1 MRYSIFILLFICNFT
16 HLSPSIYAKSKN
28 NISYLYTKIDYVTE
42 DSVYFAIHNNTPDTV
57 CIFTGF
63 MHSSA
68 AKESYFK
75 VDQMLFLHR
84 YNNELQQYII
94 SFVPLKPFLQYYWHM
109 PIRKVGYFEEPGS
122 PLTYEFSLI
131 MPHGKFIYPVSK
143 ASIYKKEYIYDY
155 NPRQFPFNNGIVNGV
170 PIWESTRTLKEWS
183 KKLKLKRAPDRNT
196 NYITVEFAVYLKYD
210 IITNG
215 IYMPRDKDDIRPNR
229 DKWRNFLYNYDK
241 CNEQL
246 KQYITVSLPLILNE

>member
-1 MRYSIFILLFICNFT
+1 MSYQINNKKFIILLLIFHSILPIFSQNSISCVYAKIEKESQDSIFI
-16 HLSPSIYAKSKN
+16 
-28 NISYLYTKIDYVTE
+28 
-42 DSVYFAIHNNTPDTV
+42 AIHNKSERQI
-57 CIFTGF
+57 CLFTGF
-63 MHSSA
+63 LYSTA
-68 AKESYFK
+68 GRDEP

-84 YNNELQQYII
+84 YNPNLNIYNI
-94 SFVPLKPFLQYYWHM
+94 SFVPLKPFLQYTWHM
-109 PIRKVGYFEEPGS
+109 PLYKLHYFEEPAW

-131 MPHGKFIYPVSK
+131 KPHEKFIYPISKVSL
-143 ASIYKKEYIYDY
+143 YKKEYIYDY
-155 NPRQFPFNNGIVNGV
+155 FPCQFPLDNGV
-170 PIWESTRTLKEWS
+170 LNYIATGETQKILRKWA